1 VVARFASSPSTG
13 YDQRSGRAQRTSDDA
28 SEGGPVKLSA
38 ATIPRHRPPGVIGGL
53 LGRCAAYVGDVITVA
68 FDFCPAGW
76 LPFNG
81 QLLPIGEHETLFQL
95 IGTTYGGDRQETF
108 ALPLGHAVMTA
119 DRKALMQ
126 CIATYG
132 VFPSP
137 S

>member
-1 VVARFASSPSTG
+1 MINAAAVPSGQATMRRKAGRSSCRQRLSLATALLASLGASSVVAQP
-13 YDQRSGRAQRTSDDA
+13 
-28 SEGGPVKLSA
+28 
-38 ATIPRHRPPGVIGGL
+38 
-53 LGRCAAYVGDVITVA
+53 YVGDVITVA

-95 IGTTYGGDRQETF
+95 IGTTYGGDGQETF

>member
-1 VVARFASSPSTG
+1 MRRKAGRSSCRQRLSLATALLASLGASSVVAQP
-13 YDQRSGRAQRTSDDA
+13 
-28 SEGGPVKLSA
+28 
-38 ATIPRHRPPGVIGGL
+38 
-53 LGRCAAYVGDVITVA
+53 YVGDVITVA